1 MSDYKGID
9 ISNWQGSIDFSQVKN
24 SGIQIVYML
33 ASEGNYFIDS
43 YLQEFYNGA
52 TSNGLLVG
60 FYHFFDPAVS
70 VYDQAQY
77 FINAIKG
84 LTSNCKLVLDLEKS
98 GGYAASELSEVA
110 VEFLEKVKSLTNTE
124 VAIYTYV
131 SFANNNIA
139 SGYGLENYPLW
150 IAEYGVNSPQGN
162 PIWGNNH
169 AGWQYS
175 DTGSVAGISGN
186 VDMNVFTEQML
197 LSGSSTIVG
206 DNNSNNNS
214 NSNSGYIYYTVQSG
228 DTLSEI
234 AARYGTTVNTLVTLN
249 GISNPNLIYV
259 GEVLKIPTAGSGG
272 NVSTP
277 STINYTVQS
286 GDTLSE
292 IAARYG
298 TTVNTLVTL
307 NGISNPNLIYVG
319 EVLKIPTAG
328 SGGNV
333 STPSTINYT
342 VQSGDTLSEIAAR
355 YGTTVNTLVALN
367 GISNP
372 NLIYAGEVLKV
383 PVSGAGSTS
392 TTYKVKAGDTLSGI
406 ALKFGTTVNH
416 LVAINGISNPNLIY
430 VGQVLKI

>member
-1 MSDYKGID
+1 MSSYKGID

-24 SGIQIVYML
+24 SGTQIVYIL
-33 ASEGNYFIDS
+33 ASQGNYFIDS

-52 TSNGLLVG
+52 ISNGLLVG

-70 VYDQAQY
+70 VESQAEY

-84 LTSNCKLVLDLEKS
+84 LTSNCKLVLDLEKAGS
-98 GGYAASELSEVA
+98 YGASELSKLA
-110 VEFLEKVKSLTNTE
+110 VEFLEKVKELTDTE

-131 SFANNNIA
+131 SFANNNIV

-162 PIWGNNH
+162 PIWGNSY

-175 DTGSVAGISGN
+175 DTGSVAGINGN
-186 VDMNVFTEQML
+186 VDMDVFTEEML
-197 LSGSSTIVG
+197 LVESSKIVG
-206 DNNSNNNS
+206 NNSSSNNNNF
-214 NSNSGYIYYTVQSG
+214 NSSSSYIYYKVESG
-228 DTLSEI
+228 DTLSGI
-234 AARYGTTVNTLVTLN
+234 AEKYGTTVNTLVSLN

-259 GEVLKIPTAGSGG
+259 GEVLKIPATGSGADI
-272 NVSTP
+272 SKS

-286 GDTLSE
+286 GDTLSG

-298 TTVNTLVTL
+298 TTVNTLVSL

-319 EVLKIPTAG
+319 EI
-328 SGGNV
+328 
-333 STPSTINYT
+333 
-342 VQSGDTLSEIAAR
+342 
-355 YGTTVNTLVALN
+355 
-367 GISNP
+367 
-372 NLIYAGEVLKV
+372 LKV
-383 PVSGAGSTS
+383 PVSGSGATSNLTS
-392 TTYKVKAGDTLSGI
+392 TTYKVQTGDTLSGI

-416 LVAINGISNPNLIY
+416 LVAINGIANPNLIY